1 MLRYNSFFFCVF
13 LEHDSPKVTNCMP
26 VYETSLE
33 YSQGEP
39 LVNFWR
45 HYRQKDRCFY
55 PGSSPTF
62 CPLLKHCY
70 LWYTG
75 DKGWGWRV
83 EAKPLFGER
92 CLATQTLPEF
102 RREARKKVCFRSENS
117 HYRDEHL
124 CLESRCCDDKQ
135 ASKVKITPFLL
146 CMRG

>member
-1 MLRYNSFFFCVF
+1 
-13 LEHDSPKVTNCMP
+13 MP

-45 HYRQKDRCFY
+45 HYRQKSVAFAQGL
-55 PGSSPTF
+55 PPLF

-75 DKGWGWRV
+75 DKGWGRV

-92 CLATQTLPEF
+92 CLATPNITRVSEGG
-102 RREARKKVCFRSENS
+102 EKKKFVFGPKIVITEMSISAWRVAVAMTS
-117 HYRDEHL
+117 
-124 CLESRCCDDKQ
+124 KQ
-135 ASKVKITPFLL
+135 AKSK
-146 CMRG
+146 